1 MNKTVMSFLLC
12 VGIFSGAALAKGHH
26 RGTEAAASQA
36 AATTLTADQEEALR
50 FMYQEEKLA
59 RDLYAALGEEW
70 GSRIFSNIQRSEQR
84 HMDAVR
90 GLLEKYSV
98 PVPVIE
104 DTPGV
109 FENEELQ
116 ALYEQL
122 LEQGSLS
129 EKEALEVGVLVEE
142 TDMEDLNERMKG
154 ATDDMVA
161 VFEKLLKGSENHLR
175 AFNRNL
181 DRSGNTS
188 SSSKTSKTKK
198 GKKSRKK
205 KRRSNRRSKRG
216 N

>member
-12 VGIFSGAALAKGHH
+12 AGIFSGAALAKGHL
-26 RGTEAAASQA
+26 AAAQTASVSDSVA
-36 AATTLTADQEEALR
+36 TLTADQEEALR

-70 GSRIFSNIQRSEQR
+70 GSRIFSNIQRSEQK

-104 DTPGV
+104 DAPGV

-122 LEQGSLS
+122 LEQGNLS
-129 EKEALEVGVLVEE
+129 EQEALEVGVLVEE
-142 TDMEDLNERMKG
+142 TDMEDLNERMEG

-161 VFEKLLKGSENHLR
+161 VFEKLLKGSENHLK
-175 AFNRNL
+175 AFNRTL
-181 DRSGNTS
+181 DRGDDDSDS
-188 SSSKTSKTKK
+188 AKASKSKKK

-205 KRRSNRRSKRG
+205 MGRKSKRRS
-216 N
+216 